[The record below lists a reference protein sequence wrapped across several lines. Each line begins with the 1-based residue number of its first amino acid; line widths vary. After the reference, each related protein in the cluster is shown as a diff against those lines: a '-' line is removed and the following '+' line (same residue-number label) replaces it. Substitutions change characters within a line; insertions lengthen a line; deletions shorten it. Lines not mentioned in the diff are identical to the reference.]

1 MAVDPG
7 RRRLASAAAL
17 LDVALPVAL
26 RAVALAGCGGGS
38 AHSSSTATSANAAS
52 LSASTTMTSSST
64 ATHATHTRT
73 GHHKRKTTHAS
84 TSTTTSTTSAT
95 SGGVSTAPPPTPAG
109 TPAAPDGLRQ
119 VTGYGSYD
127 LCAGQC
133 TGTVPASLRRA
144 LHLPHGCPATGGSS
158 PVHPSGTPDVN
169 ATNFIGSAWKA
180 GRVEWLASGSY
191 QGPVLI
197 RGARTDGTG
206 AVGFGEGHVPDD
218 ELQLLQ
224 SGQQVPR
231 PAGGGRAWLSFTR
244 VRAPGCYAYQIDGT
258 NFSRVIAFRA
268 R

>member
-1 MAVDPG
+1 M
-7 RRRLASAAAL
+7 
-17 LDVALPVAL
+17 
-26 RAVALAGCGGGS
+26 
-38 AHSSSTATSANAAS
+38 
-52 LSASTTMTSSST
+52 
-64 ATHATHTRT
+64 
-73 GHHKRKTTHAS
+73 
-84 TSTTTSTTSAT
+84 
-95 SGGVSTAPPPTPAG
+95 
-109 TPAAPDGLRQ
+109 
-119 VTGYGSYD
+119 TGYGSYD

-144 LHLPHGCPATGGSS
+144 LHLPHGCPAAGGSS

-244 VRAPGCYAYQIDGT
+244 VRVPGCYAYQIDGT